1 MKVDLSKIVQN
12 RLSLF
17 LNDKKQQLK
26 LQIIN
31 LYNTVQKYSM
41 QDEHLC

>member
-31 LYNTVQKYSM
+31 LYNTVQKNSM